1 MGDDAAETQSFF
13 LPYCKRN
20 QMEERI
26 RLLLPEFYEA
36 VQMQT
41 VRQPIATWIAWIWPA
56 VLFALFLVAG
66 ALLSVY
72 YFPEF
77 QKEII
82 LGVLIFSIW
91 MILLVLAYFLTAGS
105 TVGVS
110 HMAIVN
116 GYFGRAICYISYKDI
131 QYVEFSQNIFA
142 RVVKLQKERFIC
154 LHRLQTGNRRFHI
167 SRWKTERQSKTAFE
181 SVKGS

>member
-1 MGDDAAETQSFF
+1 MGNDAAETQSFF

-116 GYFGRAICYISYKDI
+116 GYFGRTICYISYKDI

-142 RVVKLQKERFIC
+142 RVVKLQKGEVHLLASTANRKQEIPYISMENGETIKK
-154 LHRLQTGNRRFHI
+154 RLLNR
-167 SRWKTERQSKTAFE
+167 
-181 SVKGS
+181 